1 MQRLNAITSFIEG
14 EFDLNGKFFDLE
26 SMAETKLKFDSE
38 ILIQK
43 TPKLD
48 RASCVKIVGYNVPL
62 AIYPNAS
69 HSQIDEIFRRINS
82 YGKHL
87 SRQELRVAGVTGPFS
102 QLVRNLAAQIRGD
115 VSAGDKLYLSAMK
128 TISITN
134 KELSYGLNVDNV
146 FWVRNYILTREDIRQ
161 SRDEEL
167 IADILGFILIKPP
180 LSSHAEILDE
190 YFGFSPDGQSR
201 ARATE
206 IETAVNKTGIEL
218 LSKQYISIHE
228 AIRSILDTS
237 KKNFKELI
245 MTDAAQRA
253 PRYFQAIFLALWE
266 LLIEDGYIIRD
277 YAKAAKKLSGSGA
290 HISIGGGGGRFSAE
304 DRESNIN
311 VVKGLLKPVCSKRRA
326 NDPALSSWVTEFET
340 ILMQSHTEQAL
351 YDLKQGFWHLDGSN
365 KINEDVFDKI
375 FKTLAAMANHG
386 TGSTGYVLVGVT
398 DDEKTTDLI
407 KKLYKINPVKYQNF
421 FITGIEHEASKFPKK
436 LDGYFQNIVQ
446 RLHKS
451 GLSEWAKSQI
461 ARDIRL
467 INYFDHSIV
476 VFKVDSGSEPCDYD
490 GRYYERHGSNIAEIP
505 QKQYT
510 ALFKRFLSV

>member
-1 MQRLNAITSFIEG
+1 
-14 EFDLNGKFFDLE
+14 
-26 SMAETKLKFDSE
+26 
-38 ILIQK
+38 
-43 TPKLD
+43 
-48 RASCVKIVGYNVPL
+48 
-62 AIYPNAS
+62 
-69 HSQIDEIFRRINS
+69 
-82 YGKHL
+82 
-87 SRQELRVAGVTGPFS
+87 
-102 QLVRNLAAQIRGD
+102 
-115 VSAGDKLYLSAMK
+115 MK